1 MFDNPFKAKLE
12 RKILAKLE
20 SEVAELNQKVSEL
33 SDDIATKW
41 TSIRKTMD
49 DIASLGQDPETESE
63 PTVE

>member
-1 MFDNPFKAKLE
+1 MFDNPFQAKLE

>member
-1 MFDNPFKAKLE
+1 M
-12 RKILAKLE
+12 AKLE

-41 TSIRKTMD
+41 TSIRKAMD